1 MVVNSQDQIWEA
13 TYDTYY
19 DCYYQEIVADG
30 LVKMWQ
36 VIDEV
41 TKVLVALTVSGS
53 AVAGWALWSKPEYS
67 DIWAII
73 AGLASLL
80 TIIHSTLGVPGRL
93 AEWGEIKSLFAGL
106 RINLET
112 QKFKMTIDPQF
123 AVDEITQEF
132 LKIREAY
139 SDGMQ
144 RIKNDILR
152 TQNLRVR
159 SQKDL
164 NVRLG
169 LNDTKNT

>member
-1 MVVNSQDQIWEA
+1 MAVNSQDQIWEA

-30 LVKMWQ
+30 LVRMWQ
-36 VIDEV
+36 VIDTV

-53 AVAGWALWSKPEYS
+53 AVAGWALWSEPGYK

-73 AGLASLL
+73 AGLVSIL
-80 TIIHSTLGVPGRL
+80 TIVHSTLGVPSRL

-112 QKFKMTIDPQF
+112 QKLKMTINPQF
-123 AVDEITQEF
+123 STDEIAEEF

-139 SDGMQ
+139 SEGRRSMP
-144 RIKNDILR
+144 NLL
-152 TQNLRVR
+152 QNA
-159 SQKDL
+159 D
-164 NVRLG
+164 
-169 LNDTKNT
+169 